1 MKRDGHGFYKSV
13 SPFFHSGNR
22 YFLSCSSPAID
33 ASCVR
38 VSTKDASWIIWLRII
53 YLFFDVCVL
62 LSIHVARPS
71 SWNRK
76 AAAAGL
82 RRRPPSHS
90 GWEAAAPERQPSNN
104 RRRKSRPTKSPKWIS
119 RKRANPASLL
129 GNFPICIFKNKN
141 SVSFSFSPFRLLPL
155 PSPLLILPDFKKTK
169 KRKNRKTFSHY
180 VNGRQLSSSRTA
192 VFVVEDDDGSSSGAE
207 VKTTV
212 SLRYPLWMTV
222 VKPNQTNQLEFTKKT
237 DEKNQNTFFFPLQ
250 FDGRHTLA
258 P

>member
-129 GNFPICIFKNKN
+129 GNFPNHFLTKIQFRFL
-141 SVSFSFSPFRLLPL
+141 SRPFRLIFPSP
-155 PSPLLILPDFKKTK
+155 PSPLLILPDLKKDKEK
-169 KRKNRKTFSHY
+169 KKSKN
-180 VNGRQLSSSRTA
+180 
-192 VFVVEDDDGSSSGAE
+192 
-207 VKTTV
+207 
-212 SLRYPLWMTV
+212 
-222 VKPNQTNQLEFTKKT
+222 
-237 DEKNQNTFFFPLQ
+237 FFPLCKRT
-250 FDGRHTLA
+250 GIE
-258 P
+258 